1 MRTPSV
7 GSLVTYQTVA
17 SGFVTGEV
25 VATGTDRFGPFVRI
39 KTTKRERS
47 AMRAYPLGDVFTVGV
62 SNFVTA
68 R

>member
-1 MRTPSV
+1 MNTLPV
-7 GSLVTYQTVA
+7 GSVVTYQTIA

-25 VATGTDRFGPFVRI
+25 VATGTDRFGPFVSI

-47 AMRAYPLGDVFTVGV
+47 AMRAYPLGDVFTVGM